1 MSCMNKLRFSSRP
14 WAKVR
19 RQGPPGSARAQTCCY
34 FWRFIKLQYTQSHT
48 SSSEFIFKSLPG
60 DTVVKLLGKKNQ
72 TNLWVQEF
80 LVDQQFKLYVHI
92 VFWYL
97 FVLSIWFHFIILY
110 FHFIYT
116 SYCATANKLQ
126 ACYSSSLSRCTQFTL
141 KKVLLVET

>member
-1 MSCMNKLRFSSRP
+1 MSCMKKLRFSSHP

-19 RQGPPGSARAQTCCY
+19 RQGPPGSAQAQTCCY

-116 SYCATANKLQ
+116 SYCATATKLQ
-126 ACYSSSLSRCTQFTL
+126 ASYSSSLSRCTQFTL